1 MLNFSFL
8 ELEFLLVI
16 PFFHWAFNYVQSTK
30 ILLTKMDL
38 IPTAQTF
45 ATASEE
51 RCVQIL
57 TKRNGMTTIK

>member
-16 PFFHWAFNYVQSTK
+16 PFSTESFNYAQSTK

-38 IPTAQTF
+38 IPTAQAF

-57 TKRNGMTTIK
+57 TKRNGMTIIK

>member
-16 PFFHWAFNYVQSTK
+16 PFFSTEPFNYAQSTK
-30 ILLTKMDL
+30 ILLTKMEL
-38 IPTAQTF
+38 IPTAQAF

-51 RCVQIL
+51 RYVS
-57 TKRNGMTTIK
+57 RS